1 MVTPDAPTLV
11 VVSPHPDDAA
21 FSASQAVRAAL
32 ARGWT
37 VVVVTVYSG
46 SAFAP
51 FGPDGDAEAVTTL
64 RRAED
69 RAWVARLGPAARLI
83 DLGRPD
89 AALRPEHLGD
99 FDPVARSPLDPADL
113 RESAELVAL
122 LAPAFEGASVL
133 LLPLGIGE
141 HLDHVLVRDAGV
153 SARGDRCTLAFYE
166 DLPYAATLSPS
177 EVGAAVETTA
187 LTLGRP
193 LLARRVPLADPALR
207 RRDCLAYASQIDS
220 EGAWALVAFCGRYG
234 GAERLWVE
242 ADAERALPWD

>member
-1 MVTPDAPTLV
+1 MDTPHAPTLV

-32 ARGWT
+32 ARRWR

-51 FGPDGDAEAVTTL
+51 FGPDGDADAVTPL

-69 RAWVARLGPAARLI
+69 RAWVARLGASARLV

-99 FDPVARSPLDPADL
+99 FDPIARFPFDASDL
-113 RESAELVAL
+113 AEKAVVEAL
-122 LAPAFEGASVL
+122 LAAAFAGADAVL
-133 LLPLGIGE
+133 VPLGLGE
-141 HLDHVLVRDAGV
+141 HLDHILVRDAAV
-153 SARGDRCTLAFYE
+153 AASDRCALAFYE

-177 EVGAAVETTA
+177 EVRAGVETTA
-187 LTLGRP
+187 SALGRA
-193 LLARRVPLADPALR
+193 LVERRVATFDPMAR
-207 RRDCLAYASQIDS
+207 HRDCLTYRTQIDS

-242 ADAERALPWD
+242 AGAGRTLPWD